1 MEDVLAVYSRAYDEK
16 FPVVCMDEKP
26 VQFFEEA
33 RKSFRSEHTGICY
46 EDNEYIR
53 NGTCSIFFL
62 QSLYE
67 AGGMPTLRK
76 GGEKRIGR
84 NRLIG
89 C

>member
-1 MEDVLAVYSRAYDEK
+1 MEDVLAVYSRAYDER

-33 RKSFRSEHTGICY
+33 RKSFRLKRTGICY

-53 NGTCSIFFL
+53 NGTCSIL

-76 GGEKRIGR
+76 RGENRIGQ